1 MIQRLCVFFVGLG
14 CVAFGVAV
22 TTKALLGTTPIAAI
36 PYSLSL
42 ILPFVSFGT
51 CVIVFNLG
59 LIAAEWLLLRG
70 RIRFWA
76 IFLQAFLACI
86 FGSCVDGSMFV
97 LLGWDPTTYL
107 ARLLWV
113 AGGSLLIG
121 VGAFLTIR
129 ANIAVLP
136 YDAFVLALATAT
148 ARDFGRL
155 RMLCDVCMSVFALLL
170 CWLMLNDLAGVREG
184 TILASL
190 LTSPV
195 IRLLMRLGGRPRQ
208 AGQKAA

>member
-1 MIQRLCVFFVGLG
+1 MPLRLLVFFAGLA

-42 ILPFVSFGT
+42 IFSSASFGT
-51 CVIVFNLG
+51 CVIVFNLL
-59 LIAAEWLLLRG
+59 LIAAEWALLRG

-86 FGSCVDGSMFV
+86 FGTCVDASMFA
-97 LLGWDPTTYL
+97 LLGWDPHSYL
-107 ARLLWV
+107 ARVLWV

-136 YDAFVLALATAT
+136 YDAFVLALATVS

-155 RMLCDVCMSVFALLL
+155 RMLCDILMSLFALLL
-170 CWLMLNDLAGVREG
+170 CWLVLDDLAGVREG
-184 TILASL
+184 TILASM

-195 IRLLMRLGGRPRQ
+195 IRLLMRF
-208 AGQKAA
+208 AK

>member
-1 MIQRLCVFFVGLG
+1 MVVRFFVFFVGLA

-42 ILPFVSFGT
+42 IFPSVSFGT
-51 CVIVFNLG
+51 CVIAFNLA
-59 LIAAEWLLLRG
+59 LIGAEWALLRG

-86 FGSCVDGSMFV
+86 FGTCVDGSMFV
-97 LLGWDPTTYL
+97 LLGWDPETYL
-107 ARLLWV
+107 ARVLWV

-136 YDAFVLALATAT
+136 YDAFVLALAAVS

-170 CWLMLNDLAGVREG
+170 CWLVLNDLAGVREG

-190 LTSPV
+190 LTSPM
-195 IRLLMRLGGRPRQ
+195 IRLLMRFSR
-208 AGQKAA
+208 

>member
-1 MIQRLCVFFVGLG
+1 
-14 CVAFGVAV
+14 
-22 TTKALLGTTPIAAI
+22 
-36 PYSLSL
+36 
-42 ILPFVSFGT
+42 
-51 CVIVFNLG
+51 
-59 LIAAEWLLLRG
+59 
-70 RIRFWA
+70 
-76 IFLQAFLACI
+76 
-86 FGSCVDGSMFV
+86 MFM
-97 LLGWDPTTYL
+97 LLGWDPQTYL

-113 AGGSLLIG
+113 AAGSLLIG

-155 RMLCDVCMSVFALLL
+155 RMLCDVCMSAFALLL
-170 CWLMLNDLAGVREG
+170 CWFALNDLAGVREG

-195 IRLLMRLGGRPRQ
+195 IRLLMRLGKKP
-208 AGQKAA
+208 A

>member
-1 MIQRLCVFFVGLG
+1 MPLRLLVFFVGLG

-42 ILPFVSFGT
+42 IFPSVSFGA
-51 CVIVFNLG
+51 CVIGFNLA
-59 LIAAEWLLLRG
+59 LIAAEWALLRG
-70 RIRFWA
+70 RLRFWTLV
-76 IFLQAFLACI
+76 LQAFLACI
-86 FGSCVDGSMFV
+86 FGTCVDGSMFV
-97 LLGWDPTTYL
+97 LLGWDPHTYP
-107 ARLLWV
+107 ARVLWV

-136 YDAFVLALATAT
+136 YDAFVLALATVS

-155 RMLCDVCMSVFALLL
+155 RMICDVVMSVGALLL
-170 CWLMLNDLAGVREG
+170 CWLVLNDLAGVREG

-190 LTSPV
+190 LTSPT
-195 IRLLMRLGGRPRQ
+195 IRLLMRFS
-208 AGQKAA
+208 K

>member
-1 MIQRLCVFFVGLG
+1 MPLRLLVFFVGLG

-22 TTKALLGTTPIAAI
+22 TTKALLGTTPIAAL

-42 ILPFVSFGT
+42 IFPSVSFGA
-51 CVIVFNLG
+51 CVIGFNLA
-59 LIAAEWLLLRG
+59 LIAAEWALLRS

-86 FGSCVDGSMFV
+86 FGTCVDGSMFA
-97 LLGWDPTTYL
+97 LLGWDPHTYL
-107 ARLLWV
+107 TRVLWV
-113 AGGSLLIG
+113 AGGSMLIG

-136 YDAFVLALATAT
+136 YDAFVLALAAVTAK
-148 ARDFGRL
+148 DFGRL
-155 RMLCDVCMSVFALLL
+155 RMLCDVVMSLSALLL
-170 CWLMLNDLAGVREG
+170 CWIVLNDLAGVREG

-190 LTSPV
+190 LTSPM
-195 IRLLMRLGGRPRQ
+195 IRLLMRFT
-208 AGQKAA
+208 K

>member
-1 MIQRLCVFFVGLG
+1 MFNLLLI
-14 CVAFGVAV
+14 VAEW
-22 TTKALLGTTPIAAI
+22 ALLR
-36 PYSLSL
+36 S
-42 ILPFVSFGT
+42 
-51 CVIVFNLG
+51 
-59 LIAAEWLLLRG
+59 

-97 LLGWDPTTYL
+97 LLGWDPHSYP
-107 ARLLWV
+107 ARVLWV

-121 VGAFLTIR
+121 TGAFLTIR

-136 YDAFVLALATAT
+136 YDAFVLALAAVS
-148 ARDFGRL
+148 AKDFGRL
-155 RMLCDVCMSVFALLL
+155 RMVCDVCMSVSALLL
-170 CWLMLNDLAGVREG
+170 CWLVLDDLAGVREG

-195 IRLLMRLGGRPRQ
+195 IRLLMRLT
-208 AGQKAA
+208 K

>member
-1 MIQRLCVFFVGLG
+1 MPLRLLVFFLG
-14 CVAFGVAV
+14 VACVAFGVAV

-42 ILPFVSFGT
+42 IFSSASFGA
-51 CVIVFNLG
+51 CVIVFNLL
-59 LIAAEWLLLRG
+59 LIATEWALLRG

-86 FGSCVDGSMFV
+86 FGSCVDGSMFL
-97 LLGWDPTTYL
+97 LLGWDPHSYL
-107 ARLLWV
+107 ARVLWV
-113 AGGSLLIG
+113 AAGSLLIG

-136 YDAFVLALATAT
+136 YDAFVLALATVSKK
-148 ARDFGRL
+148 DFGRM
-155 RMLCDVCMSVFALLL
+155 RMICDVLMSLSALLL
-170 CWLMLNDLAGVREG
+170 CWFVLDDLAGVREG

-195 IRLLMRLGGRPRQ
+195 IRLLMRLS
-208 AGQKAA
+208 K

>member
-1 MIQRLCVFFVGLG
+1 MLSRLLVFFLGLG

-22 TTKALLGTTPIAAI
+22 TTKGLLGTTPIAAI
-36 PYSLSL
+36 PYSMSL
-42 ILPFVSFGT
+42 VFPSVSFGA
-51 CVIVFNLG
+51 CVIVFNLL
-59 LIAAEWLLLRG
+59 LIAAEWALLRS

-97 LLGWDPTTYL
+97 LLGWGPHSYP
-107 ARLLWV
+107 ARVLWV

-121 VGAFLTIR
+121 IGAFLTIR

-136 YDAFVLALATAT
+136 YDAFVLALAAVS
-148 ARDFGRL
+148 AKDFGRL
-155 RMLCDVCMSVFALLL
+155 RMLCDVCMSVSALLL
-170 CWLMLNDLAGVREG
+170 CWLVLDDLAGVREG

-195 IRLLMRLGGRPRQ
+195 IRLLMRLT
-208 AGQKAA
+208 K

>member
-1 MIQRLCVFFVGLG
+1 MIMRLCVFFAGLG

-36 PYSLSL
+36 PYSMSL
-42 ILPFVSFGT
+42 ILPSVSFGA
-51 CVIVFNLG
+51 CVIVFNLL

-97 LLGWDPTTYL
+97 LLGWDPHTYH

-113 AGGSLLIG
+113 AAGSLLIG

-129 ANIAVLP
+129 ANVAVLP
-136 YDAFVLALATAT
+136 YDGFVLALATVSAK
-148 ARDFGRL
+148 DFGRL
-155 RMLCDVCMSVFALLL
+155 RMIWDVVFSLVALLL
-170 CWLMLNDLAGVREG
+170 CWLVLDDLAGVREG

-190 LTSPV
+190 LTSPT
-195 IRLLMRLGGRPRQ
+195 IRLLMRFS
-208 AGQKAA
+208 K